1 MRLPRTETTLAAV
14 LLVAAAPFA
23 LAVPPGATA
32 TPNTPGVAPPETT
45 PSTTNPG
52 MTPPEATSPSAR
64 QPGTTPG
71 TAYPGGVTAP
81 HANASQGQT
90 QSQDLQRGNSMSS
103 SGWSH
108 GHAQMRSAVRVPK
121 ADIAKAKSAKVSLTD
136 AINTA
141 QGQNHGDVVS
151 ARFELHQGKPEY
163 LIKTFDSKSQKEW
176 LGHIDASTGKVIGEG
191 RAIPLSSLPKE
202 DQQELTASQSAGTTL
217 GQAVQTAEQQ
227 RGGKALAAGLSAR
240 NGHVD
245 YKAELLKSNGRTQ
258 MAMINPQSGQVSSRR

>member
-14 LLVAAAPFA
+14 LLTCAAPFA

-32 TPNTPGVAPPETT
+32 PNTPGVTPPETT

-52 MTPPEATSPSAR
+52 MTPPEATSPGAT
-64 QPGTTPG
+64 QPGTEPG
-71 TAYPGGVTAP
+71 TASPGMATTP
-81 HANASQGQT
+81 QSSQSQSRT
-90 QSQDLQRGNSMSS
+90 RSQDLQRGSA
-103 SGWSH
+103 SGWSRS
-108 GHAQMRSAVRVPK
+108 HAQARSAEQVPK
-121 ADIAKAKSAKVSLTD
+121 ADIAEAKSAKVSLTD

-141 QGQNHGDVVS
+141 QQQNHGDVVS

-163 LIKTFDSKSQKEW
+163 LIKTFNSQSRQEW
-176 LGHIDASTGKVIGEG
+176 VGHIDASTGKMIGQG
-191 RAIPLSSLPKE
+191 RTIALSSLPKE

-240 NGHVD
+240 NGHVS
-245 YKAELLKSNGRTQ
+245 YKTELLKSNGRTQ
-258 MAMINPQSGQVSSRR
+258 MAMVNPKSGQVSSYR